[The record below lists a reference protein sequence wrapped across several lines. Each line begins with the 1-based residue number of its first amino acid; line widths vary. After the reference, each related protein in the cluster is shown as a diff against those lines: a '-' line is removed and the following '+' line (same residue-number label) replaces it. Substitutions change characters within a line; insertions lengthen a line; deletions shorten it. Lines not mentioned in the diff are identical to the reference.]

1 MVFSSPYPL
10 ETREAVEALLHD
22 SELTMLM
29 IAERT
34 AVSYST
40 VKLWNRE
47 ARIRPWTRAA
57 KLGADPR
64 SWTVGRIRAV
74 GRLFGRADIDPA
86 DLAEALGSRRG
97 DASALMLACGIAGSK
112 APVPRP
118 PASQSPGPPEET
130 PDLAALLRAQ
140 IARQIAA
147 FDDRLHGGDAAADS
161 AKVLRDLGGLKRLL
175 DDLDACARQPESHG
189 DADGASPQDLAA
201 LRDRIARRYEAFA
214 AERGHA
220 GVPRAPGPGGAGAAG
235 T

>member
-1 MVFSSPYPL
+1 MAFSGPYPL
-10 ETREAVEALLHD
+10 KTREAVEALLRESD
-22 SELTMLM
+22 LTMLA
-29 IAERT
+29 IAERI
-34 AVSYST
+34 AVSYGT

-64 SWTVGRIRAV
+64 TWTVSRIRAV
-74 GRLFGRADIDPA
+74 GRLFGRPDIDPA
-86 DLAEALGSRRG
+86 DLAEALGAPRG
-97 DASALMLACGIAGSK
+97 GAAALMLACGIAESK

-118 PASQSPGPPEET
+118 SVPRPPPPDET

-147 FDDRLHGGDAAADS
+147 FDDRLNGDDAADS
-161 AKVLRDLGGLKRLL
+161 ARVLRDLGGLKRLL
-175 DDLDACARQPESHG
+175 DDLDACTRQPESHG

-214 AERGHA
+214 TERGHA
-220 GVPRAPGPGGAGAAG
+220 GVPGASGRGGSGEAGA
-235 T
+235 